1 MDRGIHVQL
10 EVGGVSGCPVSS
22 LSEQAEL
29 DSIVTSRQATPDGSS
44 VVGEFTLSNAAD
56 GNGDGDENPAADVAD
71 VVFSDGTDSVYR
83 YTTDGDDCPC
93 GRLPSHGCPIRN
105 VYADSGTVVVS
116 FIAPDVETLQ
126 TVVTDLQSC
135 CETVTV
141 RRLTRS
147 EADERQSL
155 LVVDRTEFTDRQ
167 YEVLQTAHEMGY
179 FAQPKEATSADVAE
193 RLDIAVPTFSE
204 HLAVSQQKLLDQLLA
219 V

>member
-1 MDRGIHVQL
+1 MERGIHVQL

-29 DSIVTSRQATPDGSS
+29 DSIVTSRQATADGSS
-44 VVGEFTLSNAAD
+44 VVGEFTLSDTDAAD
-56 GNGDGDENPAADVAD
+56 TDEHPAADVAD

-116 FIAPDVETLQ
+116 FIAPDIETLQ
-126 TVVTDLQSC
+126 TVVTDLRSC

-147 EADERQSL
+147 TADDRQSL

-179 FAQPKEATSADVAE
+179 FAQPKEATSADVAD
-193 RLDIAVPTFSE
+193 RLDISVPTFSE

>member
-1 MDRGIHVQL
+1 MDSGIHVQL
-10 EVGGVSGCPVSS
+10 AVSGVSNCPVTSV
-22 LSEQAEL
+22 SEAVEVE
-29 DSIVTSRQATPDGSS
+29 SITTSRQTTADAST
-44 VVGEFTLSNAAD
+44 VVGEFTVSGAAD
-56 GNGDGDENPAADVAD
+56 TDAAGDVAEL
-71 VVFSDGTDSVYR
+71 VFSDGSDAVYR
-83 YTTDGDDCPC
+83 YTTDGDECPC
-93 GRLPSHGCPIRN
+93 GRLPTHGCPVRD
-105 VYADSGTVVVS
+105 VSAESGTVVLS
-116 FIAPDVETLQ
+116 FIVPDVETLQ
-126 TVVTDLQSC
+126 TVVTDLRAV

-179 FAQPKEATSADVAE
+179 FAQPKEATSADVAA
-193 RLDIAVPTFSE
+193 RLDISVPTFSE